1 MKKAG
6 RKILVVDDQP
16 EMVGYLKE
24 ILDSQY
30 RVFAARSG
38 KSALE
43 IAQKEKPDLILLDII
58 MPEMDGY
65 EVCDEL
71 KKMQETSNI
80 PVIFLTA
87 LNGSDEEEKGL
98 TCGAVD
104 YISKP
109 ISPGIVNLRVRNH
122 LQLKYQIELL
132 ERISM
137 TDALTGLA
145 NRRALDLLLER
156 EIHTAVRR
164 NEAITLMMIDVDH
177 FKNYNDFYGHPAG
190 DECLKKI
197 ASTLSDCVQRTVDV
211 VARYGGE
218 EFALVLP
225 DTDAEGAQFIGDL
238 ILQEIEALQ
247 IPHAASEV
255 SPHVSVSIGS
265 ATAIANA
272 TLTPLR
278 LIKIADDMLYA
289 SKDQGRKRANYHF

>member
-1 MKKAG
+1 MKKTG

-24 ILDSQY
+24 ILDPQY
-30 RVFAARSG
+30 RVYTARSG
-38 KSALE
+38 KDALE
-43 IAQKEKPDLILLDII
+43 IAQRERPDLILLDII
-58 MPEMDGY
+58 MPEMDGH
-65 EVCDEL
+65 EVCKNL
-71 KKMQETSNI
+71 KKMSETSQI
-80 PVIFLTA
+80 PIIFLTA
-87 LNGSDEEEKGL
+87 LNTSDEEEKGL
-98 TCGAVD
+98 VCGAAD

-156 EIHTAVRR
+156 EVHTAVRR
-164 NEAITLMMIDVDH
+164 NESITLMMVDVDH
-177 FKNYNDFYGHPAG
+177 FKNYNDYYGHPAG
-190 DECLKKI
+190 DECLKQI

-225 DTDAEGAQFIGDL
+225 DTDAEGAQFIGNL

-247 IPHAASEV
+247 IPHASSGV
-255 SPHVSVSIGS
+255 SPHVSVSVGS
-265 ATAIANA
+265 ATVIANA
-272 TLTPLR
+272 TLSPLR

-289 SKDQGRKRANYHF
+289 SKDQGRKRINYHF